1 MINFDLTPRRCS
13 YDEIAAWPDE
23 ARRELDDGTL
33 ILLYAPGL
41 CPVVA
46 HSRCVSDLMSAL
58 QIWREDKRFPR
69 RHGEIVLL
77 VDWQLDE
84 WNSVAP
90 DLSFY
95 RDKLAVRADGQ
106 CLISAPDLTIE
117 VWDGRT
123 DINDTVRKPA
133 LYARQGVPEFWL
145 INPQLQT
152 VLVHQ
157 NPTADGY
164 TMRYQLTFD
173 DLLTSAVLPGFQL
186 SLDQI
191 FD

>member
-1 MINFDLTPRRCS
+1 MNSFDLPKRHYS
-13 YDEIAAWPDE
+13 YDAIAQWPDE
-23 ARRELDDGTL
+23 ARRELDDGTP

-46 HSRCVSDLMSAL
+46 HSRCLTDIMFAL
-58 QIWREDKRFPR
+58 QCWDKNERYGKLIF
-69 RHGEIVLL
+69 L

-84 WNSVAP
+84 HNSVAP

-95 RDKLAVRADGQ
+95 RGKPEVRADGQ

-117 VWDGRT
+117 VWDERT

-145 INPQLQT
+145 VNPQTQT
-152 VLVHQ
+152 LLVHQ
-157 NPTADGY
+157 KPDRRWLYDA
-164 TMRYQLTFD
+164 
-173 DLLTSAVLPGFQL
+173 L
-186 SLDQI
+186 STDS
-191 FD
+191 